1 MNEGLLAGCRAPGPA
16 YGDKP
21 PAASLTRNAMTM
33 KAISTAM
40 AIDVT
45 GRTQVIP
52 WITSPR

>member
-1 MNEGLLAGCRAPGPA
+1 MNEALLAGRRAPGPA

-33 KAISTAM
+33 NAISTAM
-40 AIDVT
+40 AIEVT

-52 WITSPR
+52 LFTSPR